1 MKSSTFNNSNS
12 KFVLGIKI
20 VMLLTIPLVAI
31 QLQACNQ
38 KSVTLERLGPDYE
51 GLLSGLT
58 IRNAKV
64 SSNGIQLVK
73 EEVVVNTSFNQV
85 QVEGT
90 FVLKNP
96 GSQQKL
102 KMGIPMRIAS
112 TRPRKEDAERKLE
125 IETRDIKVTVD
136 GKPVKVKEE
145 EISRVEEVAIV
156 ALGGSEEIKT
166 KPQRILTP
174 WQIWKL
180 DIEKNQQVTIKVN
193 YVEAY
198 DKRAKLGRQDK
209 QIDPIQVYYVSDNGK
224 WEGTPE
230 RKITF
235 KLNKISKDLLAHS
248 NSKATSGSGD
258 QITYKL
264 PNDGS
269 EKFVGIAFRENIKD
283 KNIIKAI
290 KAKIKTAKN
299 KDMYVAKLVKE
310 YDNRKMFKEKQDLY
324 FNYLSKTKTQL
335 SKQLLSLPAES
346 IFHEVVNDLGEIKDK
361 TKAKKLATDLVPIL
375 KKQIELNAK
384 PVAITYKRAQKRRQK
399 TLNDWLEVCQKTM

>member
-12 KFVLGIKI
+12 FFVLGKRI
-20 VMLLTIPLVAI
+20 VMVSTILLTMLQI
-31 QLQACNQ
+31 QACNH
-38 KSVTLERLGPDYE
+38 KSVKVERVAPEFE

-58 IRNAKV
+58 VRNAKV
-64 SSNGIQLVK
+64 SSNGIKLVK
-73 EEVVVNTSFNQV
+73 EDVVVSTSFNQV
-85 QVEGT
+85 QVQGT

-102 KMGIPMRIAS
+102 KMGIPMRIPS

-125 IETRDIKVTVD
+125 IDTRDVKVTVD
-136 GKPVKVKEE
+136 GKPIKVKEE
-145 EISRVEEVAIV
+145 EISKVEEVAIV
-156 ALGGSEEIKT
+156 ALGGTEEIKT

-174 WQIWKL
+174 WQTWKME
-180 DIEKNQQVTIKVN
+180 IEPNQQITLKIS
-193 YVEAY
+193 YTEAY
-198 DKRAKLGRQDK
+198 DKRAKLGREDK
-209 QIDPIQVYYVSDNGK
+209 EIDPIQVYYVSDNGK

-230 RKITF
+230 RSVTF
-235 KLNKISKDLLAHS
+235 KLNKISKDLLARS
-248 NSKATSGSGD
+248 NTPPTSNNGN
-258 QITYKL
+258 QIVYKL

-269 EKFVGIAFRENIKD
+269 EQYVGIAFRENIKD

-299 KDMYVAKLVKE
+299 KDIYVAKLVKE
-310 YDNRKMFKEKQDLY
+310 YDNRKMLKEKQDLY
-324 FNYLSKTKTQL
+324 FNYLSKTKAQL
-335 SKQLLSLPAES
+335 SKQLLSLPAET
-346 IFHEVVNDLGEIKDK
+346 IFQEVVKDLGEIKDK

-384 PVAITYKRAQKRRQK
+384 PVAITYKRAQKKRQK